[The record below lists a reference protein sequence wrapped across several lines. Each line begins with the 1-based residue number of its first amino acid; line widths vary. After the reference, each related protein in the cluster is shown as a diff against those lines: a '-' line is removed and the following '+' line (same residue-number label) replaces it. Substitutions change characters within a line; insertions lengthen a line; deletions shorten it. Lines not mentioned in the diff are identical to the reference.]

1 MSFDTLSLPGTSWKE
16 EDRLEAIDSYEILD
30 TPLEEEFQDMVKLAA
45 ERCNAPIALVS
56 IVAKDKQWFKA
67 KVGLDIR
74 ETPLAESICRY
85 TIMQHGVLVIPDIS
99 KDSRFLNHPLTNGE
113 NPVRFYAGATLETP
127 EGLPIGAMCIL
138 DNKPRQLT
146 EKEEF
151 TLKALA
157 RQVMIQL
164 ELRRQLKVKNKGEAK
179 LRESEL
185 SYRRLF
191 EAAQDGILILD
202 LETGCIA
209 DVNPYLVNLL
219 GFSHSEMV
227 GKTVGEMSPFRDVV
241 SNQAILER
249 LQKER
254 YVRYED
260 LPLETKDG
268 RHIAVEFVSNVYQ
281 VGEKRVIQC
290 NIRDITERKK
300 TDRELDLLNTCV
312 SHLSDLIVVTE
323 AEPLDEPGPKI
334 VFVNEAFEKV
344 TGYTPSETLGR
355 NPRFLQGE
363 KTDPFV
369 LNEIRQALA
378 RHEPIHRQI
387 INYKKDGTEYWMDI
401 DIVPIF
407 DAQRKCTHFA
417 AIERDVTETKK
428 LEARSRILVDSN
440 AQGVLFY
447 DKNGGITGANDAFL
461 HLVRRTREELEAGL
475 IDWVALTPPEY
486 EHLDRRALDEIA
498 TNGVCT
504 PYEKEYLLK
513 DGSRIPIIIGA
524 ASFKDNPDEGVAFV
538 LDIAKQKKSEAR
550 FRRLVDSNAQSVF
563 FYHRNGEIADAND
576 SFLKLVGYT
585 REDLEA
591 GRINWINMTPPD
603 YAERELVILKTLD
616 TTGVFGPYEKEFIR
630 KDGSRV
636 PVLLGTAAFEDNPDE
651 GVSFVLDLTERKK
664 LEQQFLRAQRME
676 SIGTLA
682 GGIAHDLNNILA
694 PIMMSI
700 ELLKG
705 MSDNPQAAQILATIE
720 ASARQGAD
728 IVRQVLSFAR
738 GMEGE
743 RIEIQPKH
751 LLQDLENIIKS
762 TFPKNIQ
769 MEFFHPNNIWTILG
783 DPTQVHQILLNLCV
797 NARDAMPTGGRLTVA
812 VENCRLDEH
821 YAAMSAEAKPG
832 RYVQINVTDSGT
844 GMPPDVIDKIFDPFF
859 TTKEIGKGTG
869 LGLSTVMA
877 VVKSHEGIVN
887 VYSEPGKGTTFKVY
901 LPAVET
907 SAEGQKR
914 ITQRISVPRGNGETI
929 LVIDDEASI
938 LTITSQTLQAFGYK
952 VLTATDGAEAVAIYA
967 KHDAEIAVVLTD
979 MMMPVMD
986 GTATIRALA
995 RINPAVKIIAA
1006 SGLNANGTV
1015 AKISEPNVKHFL
1027 TKPYTAGT
1035 LLTTVRAILD
1045 EAPKT

>member
-45 ERCNAPIALVS
+45 EMCNAPIALVS